1 MTVLVTGAAGFV
13 GRHAVRALAEREL
26 RVRALVRDV
35 GGAGALDG
43 VDCELVRGDM
53 TDSES
58 LRAAVA
64 GCETVVH
71 LAAILTGS
79 ARDFERVMTQG
90 TRDLLDA
97 ARAAGVSRFVH
108 MSALGTTRE
117 TSGLVPYYGAKWAM
131 EESVRA
137 CGIPSAIL
145 RPSFVFGPDGGAL
158 PRFARIARLA
168 PVTPI
173 VGPGTQRL
181 QPIWVDDVAAYLA
194 AAVLDASRA
203 GLVELGGPDVVTW
216 NELWARLKGALGVSR
231 PALHVPFWLM
241 RPAAAL
247 VERFPGAPVTRDQL
261 KMLAAGDNVVS
272 DPAPMESFGLARVP
286 LDKQLRRAVNAPA
299 DDAL

>member
-1 MTVLVTGAAGFV
+1 MTVLVTGASGFV
-13 GRHAVRALAEREL
+13 GRHTVRALAARGL

-53 TDSES
+53 TDPES

-64 GCETVVH
+64 GCEAVVH
-71 LAAILTGS
+71 LVAILTGR
-79 ARDFERVMTQG
+79 ARDFERVMTRG
-90 TRDLLDA
+90 TSDLLDA
-97 ARAAGVSRFVH
+97 AHSAGVGRFVH
-108 MSALGTTRE
+108 MSALGTSRE
-117 TSGLVPYYGAKWAM
+117 TSELVPYYGAKWAM

-137 CGIPSAIL
+137 GGIPSVSF
-145 RPSFVFGPDGGAL
+145 RPSFVFGADGGAL

-194 AAVLDASRA
+194 AATVDSSHT

-216 NELWARLKGALGVSR
+216 NELWGRLKGALGVSR

-241 RPAAAL
+241 RPAAAI
-247 VERFPGAPVTRDQL
+247 VEHLPGAPVTRDQL
-261 KMLAAGDNVVS
+261 KMLAAGDNVVV
-272 DPAPMESFGLARVP
+272 DPGPMESFGLARVP
-286 LDKQLRRAVNAPA
+286 LDEQLERAVNVPA
-299 DDAL
+299 GSTS